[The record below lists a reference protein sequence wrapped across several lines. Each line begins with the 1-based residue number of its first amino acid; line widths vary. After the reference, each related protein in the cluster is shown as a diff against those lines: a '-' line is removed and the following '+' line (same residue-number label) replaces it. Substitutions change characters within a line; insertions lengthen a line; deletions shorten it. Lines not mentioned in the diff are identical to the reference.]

1 MTLKRDSSKSG
12 KWDIYKNGTTVVNGG
27 SNKISIAK
35 NIAAVLHMQDR
46 DLTPKFSNAK
56 SVPDALLTDNVRRPE
71 SPSYIGGSGG
81 SGKQLWT
88 EVPMR

>member
-35 NIAAVLHMQDR
+35 NKPTQAALPA
-46 DLTPKFSNAK
+46 LEPKK
-56 SVPDALLTDNVRRPE
+56 EENVWDWDELERCASQAAR
-71 SPSYIGGSGG
+71 
-81 SGKQLWT
+81 
-88 EVPMR
+88 

>member
-46 DLTPKFSNAK
+46 DLTQEFSNAR
-56 SVPDALLTDNVRRPE
+56 SVPDALLV
-71 SPSYIGGSGG
+71 
-81 SGKQLWT
+81 
-88 EVPMR
+88 V